1 MFGSPRCLQCCH
13 STCSRSLVFALYKG
27 KQRFFR
33 TRIHIHNLFHKSC
46 AKFAVSVAKNV
57 QQEIHHILASTLH
70 IASGSVIGIPHSVL
84 KAVRRAEE
92 SRAPPY
98 KRQALV
104 RRGSAYQIHCRSC
117 TLSDPLLAADWRE
130 CYNSHWHEIQSE
142 WQMWWLIGLDDWFS
156 PYSSSITPS
165 VPPSLT
171 AFEVLIRCW

>member
-1 MFGSPRCLQCCH
+1 M
-13 STCSRSLVFALYKG
+13 
-27 KQRFFR
+27 
-33 TRIHIHNLFHKSC
+33 
-46 AKFAVSVAKNV
+46 

-84 KAVRRAEE
+84 KAVKRAAW
-92 SRAPPY
+92 RAPPY
-98 KRQALV
+98 NRQALV

-171 AFEVLIRCW
+171 AFEVLIRCWWLPAPLSALSPKQSLKNQETTSNKFVFHNCSVSV